1 MKFCL
6 RITVEIPSNRIMP
19 VSILTIRN
27 VGVLLVL
34 VDIVGKLCKTDILIS
49 STLPR
54 PGLPEPVW
62 GQPSTHKHWRKR
74 KSSHKI
80 QLFTNI
86 NIFAFELI
94 RWIVFITIRQ
104 SLKKVIIWSG
114 KGGGLPFLAPFQIL
128 KKIVFDIRIF
138 ITWLTILSLF
148 IESH

>member
-6 RITVEIPSNRIMP
+6 RITVKIPSNRIMP
-19 VSILTIRN
+19 VSILNMRN
-27 VGVLLVL
+27 LGVLLVL

-80 QLFTNI
+80 HSVKHKYFT
-86 NIFAFELI
+86 
-94 RWIVFITIRQ
+94 
-104 SLKKVIIWSG
+104 IW
-114 KGGGLPFLAPFQIL
+114 
-128 KKIVFDIRIF
+128 
-138 ITWLTILSLF
+138 TILLKTVYHYKTEFKKGYNLVRKRWGSTFFSTLSNF
-148 IESH
+148 KENSFWY